1 MSEEVEV
8 KRARVSRVI
17 KNNMIDFRLAQIIE
31 ALTRYSTEEG
41 LPPSIKSYAQKLG
54 LAERNLYKL
63 VQRARAA
70 GFQFG
75 VSINYERLDLSQV
88 VIVGNSPILA
98 DVPPKSTA
106 RLLDGRFMQT
116 FIVPENCLEEFAN
129 SVEAD
134 DIYFARLVWG
144 SRPALAS
151 IPYIRMD
158 PYYKPDKSVLDSMK
172 KVFMEVYEKGLP
184 DIAGRRYPADKVVVL
199 LLLEANIDALRSVAS
214 MARTYGLSLIKTQ
227 RKYYRLWK
235 RRAILGYRLRCAP
248 YCTPS
253 GIVAVL
259 RHHDPERLAYALPV
273 MPPVAS
279 AAVATSHADKK
290 PVVLLQTMGSGE
302 TVHHVMRILRD
313 MGVAIDRIYPYT
325 SPESLTRE
333 AIKKAYLAPIGTPL
347 ECPKVLMGAP

>member
-1 MSEEVEV
+1 
-8 KRARVSRVI
+8 
-17 KNNMIDFRLAQIIE
+17 MIDFRLAQIIE

-172 KVFMEVYEKGLP
+172 KC
-184 DIAGRRYPADKVVVL
+184 
-199 LLLEANIDALRSVAS
+199 
-214 MARTYGLSLIKTQ
+214 
-227 RKYYRLWK
+227 LWK
-235 RRAILGYRLRCAP
+235 CMRKGFP
-248 YCTPS
+248 
-253 GIVAVL
+253 
-259 RHHDPERLAYALPV
+259 
-273 MPPVAS
+273 
-279 AAVATSHADKK
+279 TS
-290 PVVLLQTMGSGE
+290 
-302 TVHHVMRILRD
+302 
-313 MGVAIDRIYPYT
+313 
-325 SPESLTRE
+325 
-333 AIKKAYLAPIGTPL
+333 
-347 ECPKVLMGAP
+347 